1 MFYWLAGAGIL
12 LFLWPVFM
20 IGHLTMTILD
30 HRRHHDALATV
41 LAIAWPVLCTGMIG
55 ALDGNLSPPLFGVP
69 LLLVLSAAWMKQDR
83 SFTIGV
89 WLFFLLSTAIVVS
102 FAVSPPEGDVRW
114 PFLLLW
120 PLALAALLTW
130 RRRRLEV

>member
-1 MFYWLAGAGIL
+1 
-12 LFLWPVFM
+12 
-20 IGHLTMTILD
+20 
-30 HRRHHDALATV
+30 
-41 LAIAWPVLCTGMIG
+41 
-55 ALDGNLSPPLFGVP
+55 
-69 LLLVLSAAWMKQDR
+69 
-83 SFTIGV
+83 
-89 WLFFLLSTAIVVS
+89 VS